1 MHCKIPLLCYRAQDL
16 SYGKKPGCGCYHKSF
31 ETEIGSIK
39 AKIKELESKKLNNLT
54 ESYKKALKDL
64 NSKLKGLIETK
75 KPFKME
81 FE

>member
-1 MHCKIPLLCYRAQDL
+1 VDATI
-16 SYGKKPGCGCYHKSF
+16 KSF

-39 AKIKELESKKLNNLT
+39 AKIKELESKKLNDLT
-54 ESYKKALKDL
+54 ESYKIALKDL

-81 FE
+81 LE